1 MDKNIAALLRE
12 DTRTVM
18 VSFDQ
23 VAEDFDDLDDTRPAA
38 KAYATQRPKPPAN
51 KLYTY
56 VTDLQLA
63 IGDTVIVEARGSLA
77 LAFIRDVHDDV
88 KIEPNSDITYK
99 WVVAKVDLAGHAE
112 NVRRNAE
119 IEQTVAEAYH
129 NNMRRSFAQQ
139 ILAGVDDA
147 HRDDLTRLLGKA
159 S

>member
-12 DTRTVM
+12 DTRTVQ

-23 VAEDFDDLDDTRPAA
+23 IAEDFDEDVPAP
-38 KAYATQRPKPPAN
+38 KGYATNRPKAPGA

-56 VTDLQLA
+56 VTDLTLA
-63 IGDTVIVEARGSLA
+63 LGDTVIVEARGNLS

-99 WVVAKVDLAGHAE
+99 WVVAKVDLSGHAE
-112 NVRRNAE
+112 NVRRNSE
-119 IEQTVAEAYH
+119 IEQTVTEAYR

-147 HRDDLTRLLGKA
+147 HRDGLARLLGKA